1 MRRFVPLISI
11 PPLFALAG
19 FAQAHGLP
27 DGVIERGVQIDISPE
42 TVLVQYRI
50 GLTPNT
56 LHEELTRLDNPDPK
70 DKSDPSADDLYR
82 RYARAVEPL
91 LLKDLRLT
99 VGETTLM
106 PNVLAVRT
114 LSDHHAQIEILLGAS
129 LPMRLEP
136 GREYEL
142 RFLDSH
148 FPDTGFLLV
157 GVRGRDRVEVVDSDV
172 PAVTIRA
179 PRRDLERLSAVE
191 VADVRE
197 TKARFRLVPVRDD
210 SFYPPIVGILLI
222 SLSVLVV
229 AHFLGKTP
237 P

>member
-1 MRRFVPLISI
+1 MRRIS
-11 PPLFALAG
+11 PLFPIWLLGALAG

-50 GLTPNT
+50 GLTPST
-56 LHEELTRLDNPDPK
+56 LHEELTKLGEPDLRETP
-70 DKSDPSADDLYR
+70 DQNGDALYR

-91 LLKDLRLT
+91 VLKDLRLT
-99 VGETTLM
+99 VGETALM
-106 PNVLAVRT
+106 PKVLAVRT
-114 LSDHHAQIEILLGAS
+114 LSDHHAQIEMLLGAS

-136 GREYEL
+136 EREYEL
-142 RFLDSH
+142 RFRDSH
-148 FPDTGFLLV
+148 FPDTGFLLM
-157 GVRGRDRVEVVDSDV
+157 GVRGRDGVEVVDSDA

-197 TKARFRLVPVRDD
+197 TKARFRLVPLRDD
-210 SFYPPIVGILLI
+210 SFYPPMVGILLI
-222 SLSVLVV
+222 SLSVLLV

>member
-1 MRRFVPLISI
+1 VRRIL
-11 PPLFALAG
+11 PLFPIWLLGALAG

-50 GLTPNT
+50 GLTPHT
-56 LHEELTRLDNPDPK
+56 LHEELTRLGEADSGDAPDQN
-70 DKSDPSADDLYR
+70 DDALYR
-82 RYARAVEPL
+82 RYARAIEPL

-99 VGETTLM
+99 VGESTLIL
-106 PNVLAVRT
+106 NVMAVRT
-114 LSDHHAQIEILLGAS
+114 LSDHHARIEILLGAS

-142 RFLDSH
+142 RFRDSH
-148 FPDTGFLLV
+148 FPNTGFLLV
-157 GVRGRDRVEVVDSDV
+157 GVRGRDGVEVVDSDA

-191 VADVRE
+191 AADLRE
-197 TKARFRLVPVRDD
+197 TKARFRLVPFRVD
-210 SFYPPIVGILLI
+210 SFYPPMVGILLI